1 MYGFKLSTIRNNTLL
16 YIIFGAVCLLVI
28 AQQIFLPYFIIYFE
42 FFVGITDYAIL
53 LGIVLTLASIVSVVG
68 GRLVDRYGRKKFLVS
83 SVLFYMIGMFV
94 MFVLGK
100 TITDNMRSEERRV
113 GKECRRWSEQ

>member
-16 YIIFGAVCLLVI
+16 YIIFGAVCLLGI

-83 SVLFYMIGMFV
+83 SVFFYLFV
-94 MFVLGK
+94 MFFLFFFEK
-100 TITDNMRSEERRV
+100 SFKDNII
-113 GKECRRWSEQ
+113 